1 MTDEGIYLTL
11 LLGLFSINGYNV
23 LAQQFAMGVKWAW
36 GTYLISKINVSNLK
50 VHQMLCMFTVDVGE
64 LRVSTVPWF
73 IFRCENLL
81 PPEQQ
86 RKG

>member
-1 MTDEGIYLTL
+1 
-11 LLGLFSINGYNV
+11 
-23 LAQQFAMGVKWAW
+23 
-36 GTYLISKINVSNLK
+36 
-50 VHQMLCMFTVDVGE
+50 MFTVDVGE

-81 PPEQQ
+81 PPEHQ